1 MCPKSVNGDKFCEAK
16 LRSAETVDTGQNQ
29 TLASL
34 RKQPFSD
41 CLPARVILKND
52 NIQNYSNVEKKLNRT
67 ENGCFRMTLGRRG
80 VRGENGSSSST

>member
-1 MCPKSVNGDKFCEAK
+1 MCPKSVNGDTFCVAK

-29 TLASL
+29 TLVSL
-34 RKQPFSD
+34 RKQLFSD
-41 CLPARVILKND
+41 CPPARVILKNE
-52 NIQNYSNVEKKLNRT
+52 NIQIISNVENNLNRT